1 MSTSTICK
9 TKKTIV
15 VSMSPIWSAL
25 KCLLLYSNPLV
36 KTISYLMSS
45 DPSHYIRRAKPV
57 AVGAGEVEKPRA
69 VPT

>member
-45 DPSHYIRRAKPV
+45 DPSHIFVTQNLSQLAPAR
-57 AVGAGEVEKPRA
+57 
-69 VPT
+69 